1 MGDGKFKPVS
11 HVIMYDMKDEDQK
24 QLVASVENLIRNLD
38 AGDALEM
45 VAMVQGNSVLKAKII
60 GEMKKFFQN
69 QMNMAVL

>member
-60 GEMKKFFQN
+60 GEMTKFFQN